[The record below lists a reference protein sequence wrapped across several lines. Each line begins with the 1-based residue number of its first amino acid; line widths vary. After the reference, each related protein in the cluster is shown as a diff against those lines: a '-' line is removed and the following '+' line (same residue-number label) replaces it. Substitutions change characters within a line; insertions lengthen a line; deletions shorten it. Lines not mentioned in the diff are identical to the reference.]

1 MKPKYS
7 DGTSVKTFEQIKSA
21 YPNFIIHRD
30 HPENWPNGPW
40 AQVLPEPV
48 QPTLPALADYK
59 ANAHRELVY
68 IFNALADDIAGLY
81 PWFERDT
88 WKDQEYEALT
98 YQSWVNNGSTGAA
111 PSTPTL
117 TGISSARGIALPE
130 LVSRVIENSN
140 AWRQVAPQ
148 LAGQR
153 QAYADQIEA
162 AADHA
167 AVDSVLEFARAAT
180 VSQAA

>member
-1 MKPKYS
+1 MPYTN
-7 DGTSVKTFEQIKSA
+7 DTSTVRNFREAQKL
-21 YPNFIIHRD
+21 YPGVILHRD
-30 HPENWPNGPW
+30 HPENWPDGPW
-40 AQVLPEPV
+40 RWDDPEPV
-48 QPTLPALADYK
+48 QPTQSTLADYK

-88 WKDQEYEALT
+88 WQDQEYEALT
-98 YQSWVNNGSTGAA
+98 YQSWVNNGSTGTA

-117 TGISSARGIALPE
+117 TGISTARGIPLPE
-130 LVSRVIENSN
+130 LVSRVIDN
-140 AWRQVAPQ
+140 ANVWRQVAPQ

-167 AVDSVLEFARAAT
+167 AVGSVLEFARAAT
-180 VSQAA
+180 VSQAT

>member
-1 MKPKYS
+1 MPYTNNALTANNFREVQKL
-7 DGTSVKTFEQIKSA
+7 
-21 YPNFIIHRD
+21 YPGVILHRN

-40 AQVLPEPV
+40 HREDPEPV
-48 QPTLPALADYK
+48 QPTLPALTDYK
-59 ANAHRELVY
+59 ANAQRQLVY
-68 IFNALADDIAGLY
+68 IFNQLADDIAGLY

-88 WKDQEYEALT
+88 WQDQEYEALT
-98 YQSWVNNGSTGAA
+98 YQNWINNGSTGTA

-117 TGISSARGIALPE
+117 TGISAARGIPLPE
-130 LVSRVIENSN
+130 LVTRVIANAN

-180 VSQAA
+180 VNQAT

>member
-1 MKPKYS
+1 MPYKNNTLKARNFRE
-7 DGTSVKTFEQIKSA
+7 VQKL
-21 YPNFIIHRD
+21 YPGVVMHRE
-30 HPENWPNGPW
+30 HPENWPDGPW
-40 AQVLPEPV
+40 RWEDQVLV
-48 QPTLPALADYK
+48 QPTLPTLADYK
-59 ANAHRELVY
+59 ANAQRELVY
-68 IFNALADDIAGLY
+68 IFNALADDIAGMY

-88 WKDQEYEALT
+88 WEDQEEEALAH
-98 YQSWVNNGSTGAA
+98 QSWVNNGSTGTA

-117 TGISSARGIALPE
+117 TGISTTRGIPLPE
-130 LVSRVIENSN
+130 LVTRVIDNAN

-167 AVDSVLEFARAAT
+167 AVDSVLENAKDPAT
-180 VSQAA
+180 VVWLE